1 MSLAEAQDVGVRE
14 LSGGMRRLLW
24 IAGFLVLLAGSTLF
38 ILTEQTESFFA
49 WTIDLPLTAAFLG
62 AGYWSS
68 VAFEWLA
75 ARERVWV
82 YARIAVPS
90 VFVFTTLT
98 LIATLIHLELFHLG
112 SSFPFQA
119 QAITWAWIAI
129 YAGVP
134 VAMAWLWITQGRAP
148 GSDPPKTAPLPG
160 AIRMMLVIHALV
172 MLPLGAYLF
181 LLPERAL
188 SLWPW
193 ALTPLT
199 GRAVGA
205 WVFSVGVTAAQAA
218 RENDLERMRV
228 AAFGYVGL
236 GVLQL
241 LALARYLQVPDWGDV
256 RALVYLVVL
265 ISMVITGAAALARRP
280 GVPGG

>member
-1 MSLAEAQDVGVRE
+1 MQAEAQEVTIKE
-14 LSGGMRRLLW
+14 MSAGMRRLLW

-38 ILTEQTESFFA
+38 ILTEKTESWFA

-62 AGYWSS
+62 AGYWAS

-75 ARERVWV
+75 ARERAWA
-82 YARIAVPS
+82 YARISVPS
-90 VFVFTTLT
+90 VFVFTFLT

-112 SSFPFQA
+112 SSFPLGT
-119 QAITWAWIAI
+119 QAIAWAWIAI

-134 VAMAWLWITQGRAP
+134 VAMAWLWVTQSRAQ
-148 GSDPPKTAPLPG
+148 GSDPAKTAPLPA
-160 AIRMMLVIHALV
+160 AIRMMLVIHAAI

-181 LLPERAL
+181 LAPERAL

-205 WVFSVGVTAAQAA
+205 WVFSVGITAALSA
-218 RENDLERMRV
+218 RENDLERIRV

-241 LALARYLQVPDWGDV
+241 LALARYLQVPDWSDV

-265 ISMVITGAAALARRP
+265 LSMVATGAAALTRRP
-280 GVPGG
+280 RVR